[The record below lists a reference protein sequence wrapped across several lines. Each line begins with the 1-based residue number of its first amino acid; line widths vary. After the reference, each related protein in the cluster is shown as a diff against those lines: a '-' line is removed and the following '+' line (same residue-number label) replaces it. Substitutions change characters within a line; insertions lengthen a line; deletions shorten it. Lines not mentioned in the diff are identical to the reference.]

1 MFNLQWHNIFSFR
14 KRSLRFVSNIHHAI
28 IRWVVVNCEE
38 FGCLLGR
45 GREIWNWIWVEF
57 GINGRFMKYFFK
69 NCLGTPCYLI
79 VVSGGFFFLNKD
91 TRRCFLRCLQVS
103 SNSQLEMTK
112 YIHLQNMTFFWYFYG
127 DTFAIWNPNIQMQKE
142 IHIKGHFF
150 HFCKWKFLPFKVL
163 P

>member
-91 TRRCFLRCLQVS
+91 TRRCFLECLHVS
-103 SNSQLEMTK
+103 SSSSLLFDIEFWSTVRIKSFSVRHRSHARPPLENACP
-112 YIHLQNMTFFWYFYG
+112 L
-127 DTFAIWNPNIQMQKE
+127 
-142 IHIKGHFF
+142 
-150 HFCKWKFLPFKVL
+150 L
-163 P
+163 